1 MIQKCKNTPGGDD
14 TVLTHDKKAIQT
26 RDTKGIAKLP
36 KRYTLFFL
44 YSSGNMYAKPS
55 ARKDGHQ
62 FANNSTACLHQQLT
76 LTCR

>member
-44 YSSGNMYAKPS
+44 YCIRYYCYYSPTLFPLQYII
-55 ARKDGHQ
+55 
-62 FANNSTACLHQQLT
+62 NNERYVS
-76 LTCR
+76 